1 MKNAK
6 SVLLAVT
13 AAFLL
18 IITGIFIGR
27 NGKNHDWVLPATAE
41 LADTIPQA
49 SQSSSHVG
57 KLDINTATASQFTL
71 LPGIGE
77 KLAQR
82 IVDYRT
88 QNGSFSS
95 VDGLMQVSGIGEK
108 KLDSIRQYL
117 TVGG

>member
-6 SVLLAVT
+6 SALLAVT

-18 IITGIFIGR
+18 IIAGIFIGR
-27 NGKNHDWVLPATAE
+27 NGKNHDWILPATAE
-41 LADTIPQA
+41 LSDAVPQA
-49 SQSSSHVG
+49 SPPSSHVG
-57 KLDINTATASQFTL
+57 KLDINTAAASQFTL

-82 IVDYRT
+82 IVDYRDE
-88 QNGSFSS
+88 NGSFTA
-95 VDGLMQVSGIGEK
+95 VEELMRVPGIGEK
-108 KLDSIRQYL
+108 KFDSIRQYL